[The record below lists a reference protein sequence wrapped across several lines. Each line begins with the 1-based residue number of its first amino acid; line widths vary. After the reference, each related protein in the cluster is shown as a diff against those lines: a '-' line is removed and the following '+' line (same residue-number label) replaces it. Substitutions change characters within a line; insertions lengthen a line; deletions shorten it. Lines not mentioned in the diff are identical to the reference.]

1 MVEPTRDNIH
11 AMLARQPGNH
21 TIDRSNTQAGSI
33 FYRQQV
39 ESANAEQYAYVK
51 YLNDIFRRLCFGQ
64 NGKRLRTFLHCK
76 RKIMYKYM
84 GSRCPL
90 KKTPLKHPGEVL
102 IVGFRALR
110 LKAWDF
116 FFPSGRN

>member
-1 MVEPTRDNIH
+1 
-11 AMLARQPGNH
+11 
-21 TIDRSNTQAGSI
+21 
-33 FYRQQV
+33 
-39 ESANAEQYAYVK
+39 
-51 YLNDIFRRLCFGQ
+51 
-64 NGKRLRTFLHCK
+64 
-76 RKIMYKYM
+76 MYKYM

-116 FFPSGRN
+116 FSPPVEIEPFSPYCFLFLLCFVKTACNLGKTTENASHVHLERTGPRGWHLVRDFSSRGDDTVNRGPSAYA